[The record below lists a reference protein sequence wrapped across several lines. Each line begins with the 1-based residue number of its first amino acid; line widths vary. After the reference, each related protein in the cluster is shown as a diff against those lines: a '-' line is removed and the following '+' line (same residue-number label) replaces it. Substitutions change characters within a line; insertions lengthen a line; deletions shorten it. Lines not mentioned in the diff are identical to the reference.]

1 MRVPRTPTSVG
12 RDAVMKRLF
21 LVVSFTVVVVL
32 GWGSVPADAATPA
45 IQGCY
50 GAGVSAL
57 ATTSTING
65 GFGAA
70 VSGFAQDP
78 NSRPGIGDGVQLH
91 QAGLIPDEFL
101 PNFCNDV
108 P

>member
-1 MRVPRTPTSVG
+1 
-12 RDAVMKRLF
+12 MKRLV

-32 GWGSVPADAATPA
+32 GRGSVPAGAATPA

-50 GAGVSAL
+50 GAGISAL
-57 ATTSTING
+57 ASTSTIHG

-70 VSGFAQDP
+70 VRGFAQDP
-78 NSRPGIGDGVQLH
+78 NSFPGLGDGVQVV
-91 QAGLIPDEFL
+91 QAGLVPDDIV
-101 PNFCNDV
+101 PNTCNDT